1 MIIPALQ
8 IKKLETVLWLSLGKT
23 VKKHT
28 GWDSNWGSL
37 ARDLTSQPLLCI
49 AFLKIF
55 L

>member
-1 MIIPALQ
+1 MIIPTLQ

-28 GWDSNWGSL
+28 DWDSWGSL